1 MIVKWFKYGSGNGN
15 AAFNYLLNHR
25 VKDGTSKVIRG
36 SANLTLSIIQSLKF
50 KKKYKSGCLSF
61 EELNVSK
68 KIKNEIMD
76 LFEKTLF
83 PGISEENRNIV
94 WIEHTDKNRVELNYV
109 IPRVELSTFKSIN
122 PYFHRVDKNRFNAFR
137 DYVNLKYGF
146 TNPNDPTKKQK
157 LNLGDLTKYSK
168 AELQNYLHNYISK
181 EVENKNIKSQSDVIN
196 LLKEVG
202 YEISRV
208 GKDYISVKT
217 ANNKA
222 IRLKGLYYSKDWNNC
237 KSTNSNDLKH
247 TNLHKIYK
255 KLQNEII
262 KTKTYYEKVLYGKE
276 KNVSSKNK
284 SNSKQNVRQ
293 KPKQEKKE
301 RRNNNDIRQL

>member
-15 AAFNYLLNHR
+15 AAFSYLLNHR

-36 SANLTLSIIQSLKF
+36 SADLTLSIIQSLKF

-83 PGISEENRNIV
+83 PGIEKENRNIV
-94 WIEHTDKNRVELNYV
+94 WIEHTDKNRLELNYV

-146 TNPNDPTKKQK
+146 TNPNDPSKSQK

-222 IRLKGLYYSKDWNNC
+222 IRLKGLYYSKDWSNASKNELNSQEVK
-237 KSTNSNDLKH
+237 KSAI
-247 TNLHKIYK
+247 HKIYK
-255 KLQNEII
+255 KLQNEI
-262 KTKTYYEKVLYGKE
+262 TKAKIYYEKVLYGKD
-276 KNVSSKNK
+276 KNVSTKTKNSVK
-284 SNSKQNVRQ
+284 ET
-293 KPKQEKKE
+293 PKQEKKE